1 VPGEETAQS
10 SRQAEPAPAGETAA
24 EPAQAAPQPRAERP
38 ATATA
43 GQVIQVFST
52 PDAAQADRL
61 VRRLGDGGYPAF
73 LLEESLQGRTTYRV
87 RVGPY
92 RQQGEAQK
100 IADELRREYRLE
112 TWITSQPG

>member
-1 VPGEETAQS
+1 
-10 SRQAEPAPAGETAA
+10 
-24 EPAQAAPQPRAERP
+24 
-38 ATATA
+38 
-43 GQVIQVFST
+43 
-52 PDAAQADRL
+52 DRL

-73 LLEESLQGRTTYRV
+73 LLEESLQGRKTFRV

-92 RQQGEAQK
+92 RQRAEAQK